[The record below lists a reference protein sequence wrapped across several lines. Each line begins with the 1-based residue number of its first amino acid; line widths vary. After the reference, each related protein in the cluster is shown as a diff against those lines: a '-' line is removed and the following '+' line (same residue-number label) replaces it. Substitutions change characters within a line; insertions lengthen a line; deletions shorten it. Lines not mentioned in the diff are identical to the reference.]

1 MFLRGKKVRKRVAW
15 RVHIRTQIQSLFIV
29 KERLVATRKF
39 YIYVNNHYQSWL

>member
-15 RVHIRTQIQSLFIV
+15 RVHIRTQIQSLFV